1 MVRVRVISVF
11 FFFDL
16 VEVSRSCCD
25 ESLRL
30 FVVDVA
36 QSRRGPGHPAP
47 IAAHPVAIV
56 NTCKRQSPKL
66 VLAGPL

>member
-1 MVRVRVISVF
+1 MIRIRVKVRVRVNLVF

-16 VEVSRSCCD
+16 VKVSRSCCD
-25 ESLRL
+25 ESLQF

-36 QSRRGPGHPAP
+36 LSRRGPAY
-47 IAAHPVAIV
+47 PVAIV
-56 NTCKRQSPKL
+56 NTCKPQSPKL